1 VRGFTAEEH
10 QIAEANV
17 AKAVAKITTIKA
29 LVDQLTI
36 IAPVASPVYGIPV
49 EEGEVVT
56 SALPLMSLV
65 DLGDTWLGFSLRE
78 D

>member
-17 AKAVAKITTIKA
+17 DKAAAKIDTIKA

-36 IAPVASPVYGIPV
+36 PAPIAPKS
-49 EEGEVVT
+49 T
-56 SALPLMSLV
+56 RSRSRSAKWLPP
-65 DLGDTWLGFSLRE
+65 GYR
-78 D
+78 